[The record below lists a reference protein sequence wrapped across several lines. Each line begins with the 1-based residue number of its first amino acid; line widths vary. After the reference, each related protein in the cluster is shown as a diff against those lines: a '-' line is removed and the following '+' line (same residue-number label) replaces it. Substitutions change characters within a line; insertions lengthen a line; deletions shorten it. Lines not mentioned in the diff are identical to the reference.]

1 MKRILVLFG
10 FLIAFIVMAN
20 VEHKS
25 HQEEIRKAVLNLN
38 QDVYEYIL
46 LQIDK
51 PHVTDEDVW
60 NYYQAHRKSL
70 EEIELSN
77 M

>member
-1 MKRILVLFG
+1 MRKILELFG
-10 FLIAFIVMAN
+10 FLIAFIMMAN

-25 HQEEIRKAVLNLN
+25 HQEEIRQAVLNMD

-51 PHVTDEDVW
+51 PHVTDEDIW
-60 NYYQAHRKSL
+60 AYYQAHRKSL
-70 EEIELSN
+70 EEIELSRL
-77 M
+77 